1 MPSGFVVG
9 VAITVSELS
18 ITVLC
23 NPLTLPERV
32 STSAETV
39 SKSLSIASTNPSNA
53 LNVVFVTKLLFTS
66 SFV

>member
-9 VAITVSELS
+9 VAITVSDVS

-39 SKSLSIASTNPSNA
+39 SKSLSISSTKSSNV
-53 LNVVFVTKLLFTS
+53 LNVVFVTKLSSTS
-66 SFV
+66 AFV